1 MPNVYWLAIDKNGG
15 FATYE
20 ELQDR
25 GVIAQGWSSINL
37 RNLFHPSLQTDES
50 LFKQGVL
57 SLGNQVYS
65 DDWWVQKDCYRVPRI
80 MWMLA
85 SLKKGDLIVGIEGTR
100 VRGICEVQT
109 DGFDSYQ
116 YQIYYKDDGRK
127 SEYTNTFGGKVQWF
141 DWCPYRLGKA
151 PTTPAKSVKGV
162 AGLWKEREH
171 VLNVWKTIK
180 HATANNCRWYSIQA
194 VEETLRIH
202 EDLMDG
208 VICYTDEKVFFKHCD
223 GRVGFFV
230 SFGNVYCSKWI
241 LEDMKGVSPPVQF
254 SDIKDLVRAGWV
266 LD

>member
-37 RNLFHPSLQTDES
+37 QNLFHPSLQTNES

-116 YQIYYKDDGRK
+116 YQVYYKDDGRK
-127 SEYTNTFGGKVQWF
+127 SEYVNTFGGKVQWV
-141 DWCPYRLGKA
+141 DWCPYRIGK
-151 PTTPAKSVKGV
+151 PPRPPAQSVKGI
-162 AGLWKEREH
+162 ANLWSARDY
-171 VLNVWKTIK
+171 VLDIWKNLK
-180 HATANNCRWYSIQA
+180 PENLRYSIGL
-194 VEETLRIH
+194 VEETLRVH
-202 EDLMDG
+202 ESLMDG
-208 VICYTDEKVFFKHCD
+208 MIYPGDDKVFFKHCD

-230 SFGNVYCSKWI
+230 SFGNVYCSEWI
-241 LEDMKGVSPPVQF
+241 LEDMKGVNPPMQF